1 MIGDRF
7 DSVLPARASQEVSE
21 AGRLNSGCDR
31 ENLSAAARQLL
42 TDF

>member
-7 DSVLPARASQEVSE
+7 DSVLPARASQ